1 MGTGDWHNSST
12 GLCAEAGSRKQQAEF
27 LCLAFLHSIPV
38 TLSCLPSSLWLP
50 QTPSSGKPNEQEKV
64 MTEEAIPAAG
74 GGGGPH
80 HLLLS
85 VFPAPP
91 FLPSPDCL
99 VLRELWCDLCVTL
112 S

>member
-74 GGGGPH
+74 GGGVPTICC
-80 HLLLS
+80 
-85 VFPAPP
+85 
-91 FLPSPDCL
+91 FLYSQHRLFCL
-99 VLRELWCDLCVTL
+99 YLTAWCSESCGVTFV
-112 S
+112 